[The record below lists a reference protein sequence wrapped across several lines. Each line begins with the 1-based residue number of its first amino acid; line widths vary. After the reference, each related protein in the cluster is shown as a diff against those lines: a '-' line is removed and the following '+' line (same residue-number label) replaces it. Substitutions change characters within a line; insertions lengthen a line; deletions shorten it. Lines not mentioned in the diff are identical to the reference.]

1 LKHSFIDKYSELN
14 SPMHK
19 LDPRVKL
26 IMVFLGIV
34 AIVSEP
40 PGNVYPFAFYG
51 AVILILVLL
60 SRIPPGFVLK
70 RFFFVSPF
78 ILMAALF
85 YPVSLMLTG
94 EYQSV
99 NPQPEA
105 INIGLSI
112 FLKAGMSI
120 ILLIWLISTEK
131 FHALLLGLRKLRM
144 PRLIGIISALM
155 YRYVFI
161 LADESLKT
169 TRARDSRS
177 PGKLKMNRIKVY
189 SNQMAMIFLRSW
201 ERSKII
207 YDSMLSRGFTGDFK
221 DMKELE
227 LKRNDILISVL
238 IVLVFLSIRVFIEP
252 GA

>member
-1 LKHSFIDKYSELN
+1 
-14 SPMHK
+14 MHK

-34 AIVSEP
+34 AMVSEP

-60 SRIPPGFVLK
+60 GRIPPGFVLK

-85 YPVSLMLTG
+85 YPVSRMLTG
-94 EYQSV
+94 EYKFV
-99 NPQPEA
+99 NPQSDA

-131 FHALLLGLRKLRM
+131 FHALLHGLHKLRM
-144 PRLIGIISALM
+144 PRIIGIISALM

-161 LADESLKT
+161 LADELLKT

-201 ERSKII
+201 ERSKTI

-221 DMKELE
+221 DIKKLE
-227 LKRNDILISVL
+227 LKSNDILISGL
-238 IVLVFLSIRVFIEP
+238 IILVFLSIRVFIKP

>member
-1 LKHSFIDKYSELN
+1 MKHSFIDKYSELN
-14 SPMHK
+14 SLMHK

-34 AIVSEP
+34 AMVSET
-40 PGNVYPFAFYG
+40 PGNIYPFVFYG
-51 AVILILVLL
+51 AVILTLILL

-70 RFFFVSPF
+70 RLFFVSPF
-78 ILMAALF
+78 IIMAALF
-85 YPVSLMLTG
+85 YPASLMLAG
-94 EYQSV
+94 EYKFV
-99 NPQPEA
+99 NPQAEA

-131 FHALLLGLRKLRM
+131 FHALLHGLRKLRM